1 MDTFHDFFEDWTK
14 IKIPSEI
21 CPIFSAKLS
30 NKMEKLNL
38 RGLWTIQ
45 DHHIKEIITRCKNL
59 TELELRYT
67 QITDK
72 SINTLIEYA
81 SENLVRLGVD
91 TYSNVEFFKILELKS
106 MSKLKV
112 LNFYGEDLSL
122 DERQSM
128 KKYLAHVSIN
138 REPIQIAC
146 SNQRFQPENGLWD
159 KPVKQIEVFQ
169 KRRF

>member
-1 MDTFHDFFEDWTK
+1 
-14 IKIPSEI
+14 
-21 CPIFSAKLS
+21 
-30 NKMEKLNL
+30 MEKLNL

-81 SENLVRLGVD
+81 SENLVKLGVD

-112 LNFYGEDLSL
+112 LNFYGEDLGLMNS
-122 DERQSM
+122 EGEP
-128 KKYLAHVSIN
+128 VSDA
-138 REPIQIAC
+138 RLRCYVEALVLQLKL
-146 SNQRFQPENGLWD
+146 FEL
-159 KPVKQIEVFQ
+159 
-169 KRRF
+169 